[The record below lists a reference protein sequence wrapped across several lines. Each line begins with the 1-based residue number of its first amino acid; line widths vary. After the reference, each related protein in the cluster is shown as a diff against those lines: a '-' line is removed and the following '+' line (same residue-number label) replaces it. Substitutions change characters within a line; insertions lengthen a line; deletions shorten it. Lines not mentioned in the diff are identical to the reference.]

1 MKTVKDMALRSMRR
15 QKLPK
20 KYNNDVMRDN
30 MTLRVVLN
38 AKTTDWNDLR
48 NINDNK
54 IDSEDRFY
62 GDTKKLFNLIHSG
75 KRGRITEKHG
85 YRWLAWANN
94 YREMVDILK
103 KELKLTNDEIK
114 DIDFK
119 KVNMKEIERSILI
132 SCNEYMRDKIHW
144 SKMGGE

>member
-20 KYNNDVMRDN
+20 KYNDDVMRDN

-38 AKTTDWNDLR
+38 AKTTDWNDSR
-48 NINDNK
+48 NINDEK
-54 IDSEDRFY
+54 IDMKNNYKNTNKFLS
-62 GDTKKLFNLIHSG
+62 LIHNG
-75 KRGRITEKHG
+75 KNEKITEKHG

-119 KVNMKEIERSILI
+119 KVNMKEIERSILK